1 MTKQDLLKH
10 IADTG
15 YNVGFG
21 AKKHFAT
28 YDITAKVPGFIG
40 FVSTAV
46 GVFGLVFD
54 SLSTK
59 SLSATF
65 IVLGIMGICITIYD
79 HKKEKYA
86 EAGSK
91 LTQIFNRLKSLYFN
105 VKAAQ
110 ETDLLKFEQE
120 LESLEA
126 EYIKI
131 GISDQMLFSGWL
143 AHYKFF
149 WEHQIDWIDEQKH
162 FKFFR
167 DKLPLSF
174 IASAV
179 LALVIALLVIIHWF
193 CKPCP

>member
-1 MTKQDLLKH
+1 MNKPDLLKH
-10 IADTG
+10 IADTA

-28 YDITAKVPGFIG
+28 YDMTAKIPGLIGFI
-40 FVSTAV
+40 STGV

-86 EAGSK
+86 EAGNK
-91 LTQIFNRLKSLYFN
+91 LTQIFNRLKSLYFD

-110 ETDLLKFEQE
+110 DTDLLKFENE
-120 LESLEA
+120 LESIEA
-126 EYIKI
+126 EYSKI
-131 GISDQMLFSGWL
+131 GISDQMLFSGWF

-149 WEHQIDWIDEQKH
+149 WEHQIEWIDEQKH
-162 FKFFR
+162 FRLFR

-174 IASAV
+174 TASIAALIIAIIVIV
-179 LALVIALLVIIHWF
+179 LWH
-193 CKPCP
+193 KS

>member
-1 MTKQDLLKH
+1 MNKPDLLKH
-10 IADTG
+10 IADTA

-28 YDITAKVPGFIG
+28 YDMTAKIPGLIG
-40 FVSTAV
+40 FVSTGV

-86 EAGSK
+86 EAGNK
-91 LTQIFNRLKSLYFN
+91 LTQIFNRLKSLYFD

-110 ETDLLKFEQE
+110 DTDLLKFEKE
-120 LESLEA
+120 L
-126 EYIKI
+126 
-131 GISDQMLFSGWL
+131 
-143 AHYKFF
+143 
-149 WEHQIDWIDEQKH
+149 
-162 FKFFR
+162 
-167 DKLPLSF
+167 
-174 IASAV
+174 
-179 LALVIALLVIIHWF
+179 
-193 CKPCP
+193 

>member
-1 MTKQDLLKH
+1 MTKQDLLKR

-54 SLSTK
+54 LLSTK
-59 SLSATF
+59 TLSAAF
-65 IVLGIMGICITIYD
+65 IVLGIMGISITLYD
-79 HKKEKYA
+79 QKKEKYA
-86 EAGSK
+86 EAGTK
-91 LTQIFNRLKSLYFN
+91 LTQIFNRLKALYFN

-110 ETDLLKFEQE
+110 EIDLAKFEQE
-120 LESLEA
+120 LESIEVD
-126 EYIKI
+126 YGKI

-174 IASAV
+174 TASAL
-179 LALVIALLVIIHWF
+179 LAFVIVVLVIIHWF

>member
-1 MTKQDLLKH
+1 MTKQDLLKR
-10 IADTG
+10 IADTA

-28 YDITAKVPGFIG
+28 YDITAKVPGSIG

-46 GVFGLVFD
+46 GVFGLVYD

-59 SLSATF
+59 SLSAAF

-79 HKKEKYA
+79 RKKEKYA
-86 EAGSK
+86 EAGNK

-120 LESLEA
+120 LNSIES
-126 EYIKI
+126 EYSKI

-149 WEHQIDWIDEQKH
+149 WENQIDWIDEQKH
-162 FKFFR
+162 FRLFR

-174 IASAV
+174 TASIATLIIAIIVIV
-179 LALVIALLVIIHWF
+179 LWHKCGA
-193 CKPCP
+193 

>member
-10 IADTG
+10 IADTA

-28 YDITAKVPGFIG
+28 YDMTAKIPGLIG
-40 FVSTAV
+40 YVSTAV

-54 SLSTK
+54 V
-59 SLSATF
+59 LSAKTLSAAF
-65 IVLGIMGICITIYD
+65 IVLGIMGICITLYD

-86 EAGSK
+86 DAGRK
-91 LTQIFNRLKSLYFN
+91 LTELFNRLKVLYFN

-110 ETDLLKFEQE
+110 GADMTEFEHQ
-120 LESLEA
+120 LRDIEA
-126 EYIKI
+126 EYSKT
-131 GISDQMLFSGWL
+131 GMTDQMLFSGWF

-149 WEHQIDWIDEQKH
+149 WEHQIDWVDEQKH
-162 FKFFR
+162 FRFFR

-174 IASAV
+174 T
-179 LALVIALLVIIHWF
+179 ALVALAGLVAIVFVAIHFWHS
-193 CKPCP
+193 

>member
-1 MTKQDLLKH
+1 MTKQDLLKR
-10 IADTG
+10 ITDTA

-28 YDITAKVPGFIG
+28 YDIIAKVPGSIG

-46 GVFGLVFD
+46 GVFGLVYD

-59 SLSATF
+59 SLSAAF

-79 HKKEKYA
+79 RKKEKYA
-86 EAGSK
+86 EAGNK

-120 LESLEA
+120 LDSIES
-126 EYIKI
+126 EYSKI

-162 FKFFR
+162 FRLFR

-174 IASAV
+174 TASIA
-179 LALVIALLVIIHWF
+179 ALIIAIIVIGLWHK
-193 CKPCP
+193 CGT

>member
-10 IADTG
+10 IADTA

-54 SLSTK
+54 LLSTK
-59 SLSATF
+59 TLSAAF
-65 IVLGIMGICITIYD
+65 IVLGIMGISITLYD

-86 EAGSK
+86 EAGTK
-91 LTQIFNRLKSLYFN
+91 LTQIFNRLKALYFN

-110 ETDLLKFEQE
+110 EMDLPKFEQE
-120 LESLEA
+120 LESIEV
-126 EYIKI
+126 EYSKI

-162 FKFFR
+162 FRLFR
-167 DKLPLSF
+167 DKLPLSLT
-174 IASAV
+174 ASIVA
-179 LALVIALLVIIHWF
+179 VIIAIIVIILWF
-193 CKPCP
+193 KYGA

>member
-1 MTKQDLLKH
+1 MTKQDLLKR
-10 IADTG
+10 IADTA

-28 YDITAKVPGFIG
+28 YDITAKVPGSIG

-46 GVFGLVFD
+46 GVFGLIYD

-65 IVLGIMGICITIYD
+65 TVLGIMGICITIYD
-79 HKKEKYA
+79 RKKEKYA
-86 EAGSK
+86 ETGNK

-120 LESLEA
+120 LEVIES
-126 EYIKI
+126 EYSKI
-131 GISDQMLFSGWL
+131 GISDQMLFSGWF

-149 WEHQIDWIDEQKH
+149 WEHQIEWIDEQKH
-162 FKFFR
+162 FRLFR

-174 IASAV
+174 TASIA
-179 LALVIALLVIIHWF
+179 ALIIAIIVIVFWHK
-193 CKPCP
+193 CGT

>member
-10 IADTG
+10 IADTA

-40 FVSTAV
+40 FISTAV
-46 GVFGLVFD
+46 GVFSLVFD

-59 SLSATF
+59 SLSAAF

-79 HKKEKYA
+79 QKKEKYA

-120 LESLEA
+120 LDSIED
-126 EYIKI
+126 EYAKI

-174 IASAV
+174 TASAV
-179 LALVIALLVIIHWF
+179 LALVITVLVIIHWF
-193 CKPCP
+193 CKPCL